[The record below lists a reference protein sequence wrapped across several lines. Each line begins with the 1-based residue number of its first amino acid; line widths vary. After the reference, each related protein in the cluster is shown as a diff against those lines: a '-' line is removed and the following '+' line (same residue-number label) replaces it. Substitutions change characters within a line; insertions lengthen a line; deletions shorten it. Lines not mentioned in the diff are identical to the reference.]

1 MARDDIDSVGTEAAG
16 PGCWWIHQ
24 LELDVGPVLGRAA
37 GRPVAPLLCKCCPRK
52 RKSGVVFVNPLRILV
67 TERSINTRVSKFS
80 SQIWLVV
87 SGFRVVT
94 GSQWAHCK
102 SDTTCWRDT
111 SLIQHRHA
119 YITYCTQCRQ
129 QFIAPDD
136 DQLLSAMVFSTY
148 FKTADS

>member
-1 MARDDIDSVGTEAAG
+1 MTRNDIDSARTEAAG
-16 PGCWWIHQ
+16 PGCCWIHQ

-37 GRPVAPLLCKCCPRK
+37 GRPVAPLLRKCCPRK
-52 RKSGVVFVNPLRILV
+52 RKSGVLFVNLLRISV
-67 TERSINTRVSKFS
+67 TWRSKNTRVSKFS

-111 SLIQHRHA
+111 SSTLISPLAHGA
-119 YITYCTQCRQ
+119 GNI
-129 QFIAPDD
+129 
-136 DQLLSAMVFSTY
+136 LLHLMMISC
-148 FKTADS
+148 